1 MTMPNPAELLKLLS
15 KLPKGSKAAQELVA
29 ADVAAREAAQK
40 ALYAGH
46 TPPTETGRKAI
57 AQAKQT
63 LITPEQQAK
72 LEAEMREKG
81 KKKFLEPS
89 KVKDRLYHGTSR
101 QEINEFKTGKMLKEQ
116 QYPGNTIEPW
126 AVDNR
131 DAVFLTPNPK
141 FAGGYSGGEYDM
153 SLGYGPSIY
162 PVRVQVKNPWDY
174 DNPEHLEQVIKD
186 IRITHFC
193 AAPQDGVKVT
203 AQAFQLVA
211 GHVSAEWRFAFHVTL
226 FANSSIFDR

>member
-81 KKKFLEPS
+81 KKKFLKPS
-89 KVKDRLYHGTSR
+89 KEKDRWYHGTGENITQFDPDLSY
-101 QEINEFKTGKMLKEQ
+101 QDVNAT
-116 QYPGNTIEPW
+116 
-126 AVDNR
+126 
-131 DAVFLTPNPK
+131 FLTK
-141 FAGGYSGGEYDM
+141 KDRG
-153 SLGYGPSIY
+153 
-162 PVRVQVKNPWDY
+162 VQ
-174 DNPEHLEQVIKD
+174 H
-186 IRITHFC
+186 H
-193 AAPQDGVKVT
+193 
-203 AQAFQLVA
+203 
-211 GHVSAEWRFAFHVTL
+211 SAECHKETCRVSRIKGPCLPAVH
-226 FANSSIFDR
+226 